1 MKPQS
6 IVCYIQS
13 ILYTSKWNQNL
24 ATWARFHIAI
34 GNGSELRSTGVEY
47 ACPQIESMFMC
58 GCSVPCVRESLFL
71 SLVSV
76 SLLLDVGGLTQT
88 ARPLSKSKWYV
99 CRLDCSD
106 SLFPP
111 DRKLITD
118 VLLLLYHHSTDHPD
132 CPFTLYMD
140 CRSDWYCIPSR
151 SFMYL
156 SVFSQSV
163 WFCCQE
169 ARQRGG
175 ECVPSFCRAGPRT
188 ARDCHHQL
196 H

>member
-1 MKPQS
+1 MSSISHCNRKWIRSQKYWCRVCLSSDREHVHVWLQRPVCERESVPQS
-6 IVCYIQS
+6 C
-13 ILYTSKWNQNL
+13 LCLPL
-24 ATWARFHIAI
+24 A
-34 GNGSELRSTGVEY
+34 G
-47 ACPQIESMFMC
+47 
-58 GCSVPCVRESLFL
+58 
-71 SLVSV
+71 
-76 SLLLDVGGLTQT
+76 VGGLTQT

-118 VLLLLYHHSTDHPD
+118 VHLLLYYHSTDHPD
-132 CPFTLYMD
+132 CPFTLYLD